1 MPSPRCVAI
10 RVPATTAN
18 LGPGF
23 DCLGMAMEL
32 WNDVSF
38 IVEGE
43 RLKVHI
49 EGEGKEI
56 LPRDES
62 NLIVRAAQKLLATQK
77 QQISGG
83 LCISC
88 YNRIP
93 LSSGLG
99 SSASAVLA
107 GLLGANA
114 LLGCPLNHEQILRL
128 GCEMEGHPDNISAA
142 LLGGLVVTVTTEKE
156 ITTRRFD
163 VPPLL
168 AVVVVP
174 TFDLS
179 TRTARTILPK
189 KLPLADAVF
198 NLGRTTLV
206 VEALRAGDLE
216 LLSRVMDDRLHQPYR
231 LERIPG
237 SRAALQAAKRAGA
250 AAVALSGAGPG
261 LVAFSDGSAPMAISD
276 AMLRALQ
283 DAGISARSFFLRAS
297 ASGASVS
304 ITM

>member
-1 MPSPRCVAI
+1 M
-10 RVPATTAN
+10 
-18 LGPGF
+18 
-23 DCLGMAMEL
+23 DL
-32 WNDVSF
+32 WNEVSF
-38 IVEGE
+38 VVEGE
-43 RLKVHI
+43 RLEVHI

-62 NLIVRAAQKLLATQK
+62 NLVVRAAQKILAAQK
-77 QQISGG
+77 QQFPGA

-88 YNRIP
+88 HNRIP

-114 LLGCPLNHEQILRL
+114 LLDHPLSHEQILRL

-142 LLGGLVVTVTTEKE
+142 LLGGLVVTVTTEQGVV
-156 ITTRRFD
+156 TRRFD

-168 AVVVVP
+168 TVVVVP
-174 TFDLS
+174 SFDLS
-179 TRTARTILPK
+179 TRTARTILPQ
-189 KLPLADAVF
+189 KLPFADAVF

-206 VEALRAGDLE
+206 VEALRTGDLE

-237 SRAALQAAKRAGA
+237 SRAALRAAKRAGA
-250 AAVALSGAGPG
+250 AAAALSGAGPG
-261 LVAFSDGSAPMAISD
+261 LVAFSDGSAPAAISE

-283 DAGISARSFFLRAS
+283 DAGISARSFLLKAS
-297 ASGASVS
+297 PSGASVS